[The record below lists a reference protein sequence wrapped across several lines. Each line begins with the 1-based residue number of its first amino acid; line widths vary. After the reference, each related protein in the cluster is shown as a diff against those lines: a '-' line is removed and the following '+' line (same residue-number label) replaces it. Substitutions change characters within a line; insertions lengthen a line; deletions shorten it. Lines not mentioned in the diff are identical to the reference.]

1 MLKQAKLLD
10 EKTKLCSVGVGTD
23 IEFYKSIGME
33 EMDVE
38 QAWDGS
44 WYLAGYCPEKPK
56 PAEPT
61 VEEQVAKLEAK
72 TGLTRA
78 LRELVLS
85 ENSGA
90 SDYVKKK
97 AQELEQMAQVLR
109 ISDDQEE
116 IQEAINAETIV
127 NLMEK

>member
-23 IEFYKSIGME
+23 IEFYQSIGME

-44 WYLAGYCPEKPK
+44 WYLKGYAPQKPEL
-56 PAEPT
+56 T
-61 VEEQVAKLEAK
+61 TEEQVRAKEAE

-78 LRELVLS
+78 MRELVLS

-97 AQELEQMAQVLR
+97 AQEIEQMAQVLR

-116 IQEAINAETIV
+116 IQEALNAETIV
-127 NLMEK
+127 NLMVK